1 MRRCYGV
8 IDSLEIGLMF
18 AARRPRHEAAM
29 KTANSWIISQ
39 GLLLVSGMIVI
50 FFAFE
55 GGLTVCFIYFHSMH

>member
-1 MRRCYGV
+1 
-8 IDSLEIGLMF
+8 MF